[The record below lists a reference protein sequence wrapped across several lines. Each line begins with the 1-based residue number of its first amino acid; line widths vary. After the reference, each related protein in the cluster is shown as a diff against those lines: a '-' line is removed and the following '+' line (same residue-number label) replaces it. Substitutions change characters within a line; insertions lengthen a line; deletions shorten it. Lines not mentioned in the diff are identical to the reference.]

1 MPPVLVFINAPD
13 SLSMKVDTVKLRIE
27 IELRLRQN
35 HIRVVE
41 QSETRGKT
49 VAVMT
54 VVVETMA
61 VNNDTEWMYV
71 HEISVEELTQI
82 ARKPKPV
89 SAFAMLWS
97 FPPSIGYIGRG
108 LDFGDLVRKSILD
121 TLDIFINDYLAAN
134 AKR

>member
-71 HEISVEELTQI
+71 HEISFEELTQI
-82 ARKPKPV
+82 PAGKRGEAVRPKSHP
-89 SAFAMLWS
+89 
-97 FPPSIGYIGRG
+97 GRRRAIRSTS
-108 LDFGDLVRKSILD
+108 DR
-121 TLDIFINDYLAAN
+121 A
-134 AKR
+134 